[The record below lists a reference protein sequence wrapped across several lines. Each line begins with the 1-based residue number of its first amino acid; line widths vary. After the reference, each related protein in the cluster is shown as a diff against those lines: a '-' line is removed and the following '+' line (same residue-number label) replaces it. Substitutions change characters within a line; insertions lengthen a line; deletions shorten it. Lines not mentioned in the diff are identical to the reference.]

1 MADGIKNLDLDE
13 MLSNNILPESESSIS
28 ELDQKHQWHPY
39 TQMKDFGS
47 HLPVVE
53 AKGSVLTLENGKTII
68 DAISSWWVN
77 TYGHGHPHIK
87 QAVANQIGKLDHVL
101 FAGFTHPAAIKL
113 ADKLLPLLPGNLNRL
128 FFSDNGST
136 SVEVAMKMA
145 LQYFYNKGNKKR
157 RVLLAFENAYH
168 GDTFGAM
175 ATGGLGV
182 FNSAFSDML
191 PTVKR
196 IPIPEKG
203 KEEEALKALDYI
215 DFEEVCGFI
224 YEPLVQGAAGMQF
237 YEASALD
244 PILKK
249 IKEAGAF
256 LIADEVMTGFGRLE
270 SMFASEQTEIKPD
283 IMCLSKGLTAGVLP
297 MGLTVATEEVY
308 RGFYDDDKSKALM
321 HGHSFTA
328 NPVGCAAA
336 IAGLELWESDEI
348 QQQRK
353 ELMERQAAFAKKLE
367 GHRVATNIRVSG
379 TLLALD
385 VRSDETPNYHHGLRD
400 KLYAYFIEQGV
411 LIRPLGNVLYVLP
424 PYTITESELQQ
435 VHDSIWSCLDEI
447 EKL

>member
-1 MADGIKNLDLDE
+1 MADVVKNLDLDE
-13 MLSNNILPESESSIS
+13 MLSNNILPENESSIS
-28 ELDQKHQWHPY
+28 ELDKKHQWHPY

-47 HLPVVE
+47 HLPVVK
-53 AKGSVLTLENGKTII
+53 AKGSILTLENGNTII

-77 TYGHGHPHIK
+77 TYGHGHPHVQ
-87 QAVANQIGKLDHVL
+87 QAVAKQIGKLDHVL

-113 ADKLLPLLPGNLNRL
+113 ADKLLPFLQGNFNRL

-203 KEEEALKALDYI
+203 KEEEALKALDNI

-237 YEASALD
+237 YEAAALD

-249 IKEAGAF
+249 IKDAGAF

-270 SMFASEQTEIKPD
+270 TMFASEQTKVKPD

-336 IAGLELWESDEI
+336 IAGLELWESDEV

-353 ELMERQAAFAKKLE
+353 DLMERQAAFAKKLE
-367 GHRVATNIRVSG
+367 GHRMAKNIRVSG

-385 VRSDETPNYHHGLRD
+385 VRSDESSNYHHGLRD

-411 LIRPLGNVLYVLP
+411 LIRPLGNVIYVLP

-435 VHDSIWSCLDEI
+435 VYDSIWSCLDEI

>member
-1 MADGIKNLDLDE
+1 MADGIKNLDLEE
-13 MLSNNILPESESSIS
+13 MLSNHVLPERESTIS
-28 ELDQKHQWHPY
+28 DLDQKHQWHPY

-47 HLPVVE
+47 HLPVLE

-77 TYGHGHPHIK
+77 TYGHGHPHIQ

-113 ADKLLPLLPGNLNRL
+113 ADKLLPLLPGNFNRL

-145 LQYFYNKGNKKR
+145 LQYFYNKGNTKR
-157 RVLLAFENAYH
+157 RILLAFENAYH

-182 FNSAFSDML
+182 FNSAFADML
-191 PTVKR
+191 PTVVR

-203 KEEEALKALDYI
+203 KEDEAQKALNNI
-215 DFEEVCGFI
+215 DLTEVCGFI

-237 YEASALD
+237 YEAKALD

-249 IKEAGAF
+249 IKDAGAF

-270 SMFASEQTEIKPD
+270 TMFASEQTEVKPD

-297 MGLTVATEEVY
+297 MGLTVTTEEVY

-336 IAGLELWESDEI
+336 IAGLELWENDEI
-348 QQQRK
+348 QQQRNN
-353 ELMERQAAFAKKLE
+353 LMARQKAFVEKLNI
-367 GHRVATNIRVSG
+367 HPMATNIRVKG

-385 VRSDETPNYHHGLRD
+385 VRSDETSNYHHGLRD
-400 KLYAYFIEQGV
+400 ELYGYFIESGV
-411 LIRPLGNVLYVLP
+411 LIRPLGNVIYVLP
-424 PYTITESELQQ
+424 PYTITEAELKK
-435 VHDSIWSCLDEI
+435 VHQSIINCLDKI
-447 EKL
+447 QNT

>member
-1 MADGIKNLDLDE
+1 MADGLKNLDLDE
-13 MLSNNILPESESSIS
+13 MLSNNILPENESSIS
-28 ELDQKHQWHPY
+28 ELDKKHQWHPY

-77 TYGHGHPHIK
+77 TYGHGHPHIQ

-113 ADKLLPLLPGNLNRL
+113 ADKLLPLLPGNFNRL

-203 KEEEALKALDYI
+203 KEEEALKALDNI

-237 YEASALD
+237 YSASALD

-249 IKEAGAF
+249 IKEAGTF

-270 SMFASEQTEIKPD
+270 TMFASEQTEIKPD

-328 NPVGCAAA
+328 NPIGCAAA
-336 IAGLELWESDEI
+336 IAGLELWESDEV
-348 QQQRK
+348 QQQRND
-353 ELMERQAAFAKKLE
+353 LMERQAAFAKKLE
-367 GHRVATNIRVSG
+367 EHTMATNIRVSG

-385 VRSDETPNYHHGLRD
+385 VRSDENSSYHHGLRD

-435 VHDSIWSCLDEI
+435 VHDSIWNCLDEI

>member
-1 MADGIKNLDLDE
+1 MADGLKNLDLDE
-13 MLSNNILPESESSIS
+13 MLSNNILPENESSIS
-28 ELDQKHQWHPY
+28 ELDKKHQWHPY

-53 AKGSVLTLENGKTII
+53 AKGSILTLEDGKTII

-77 TYGHGHPHIK
+77 TYGHGHPHI
-87 QAVANQIGKLDHVL
+87 QEAVANQIGKLDHVL

-113 ADKLLPLLPGNLNRL
+113 ADKLLPLLPRNFNRL

-136 SVEVAMKMA
+136 SVEVGMKMA

-203 KEEEALKALDYI
+203 KEEEALKALNNI

-237 YEASALD
+237 YSASALN

-270 SMFASEQTEIKPD
+270 TMFASEQTEIKPD

-328 NPVGCAAA
+328 NPIGCAAA
-336 IAGLELWESDEI
+336 IAGLELWESDQV

-353 ELMERQAAFAKKLE
+353 ELIERQAAFAKKLE
-367 GHRVATNIRVSG
+367 EHPMATNIRVSG

-385 VRSDETPNYHHGLRD
+385 VRSDEKSNYHHGLRD

-424 PYTITESELQQ
+424 PYTITKSELKQ
-435 VHDSIWSCLDEI
+435 VHDSIWNCLDEI
-447 EKL
+447 

>member
-1 MADGIKNLDLDE
+1 MADGLKNLDLDE
-13 MLSNNILPESESSIS
+13 MLSNNILPENDSSIS
-28 ELDQKHQWHPY
+28 EQDQKHQWHPY

-53 AKGSVLTLENGKTII
+53 AKGSVLTLESGKTII

-77 TYGHGHPHIK
+77 TYGHGHPHIQ

-113 ADKLLPLLPGNLNRL
+113 ADKLLPLLPGNFNRL

-203 KEEEALKALDYI
+203 KEEEALKALDNI

-237 YEASALD
+237 YSASALD

-270 SMFASEQTEIKPD
+270 TMFASEQTEIKPD

-328 NPVGCAAA
+328 NPIGCAAA
-336 IAGLELWESDEI
+336 IAGLELWESDEV

-353 ELMERQAAFAKKLE
+353 EVIQRQTAFAKKLE
-367 GHRVATNIRVSG
+367 EHPMANNIRVSG

-385 VRSDETPNYHHGLRD
+385 VRSDENSNYHHGLRD

-435 VHDSIWSCLDEI
+435 VHNSIWNCLDEI

>member
-1 MADGIKNLDLDE
+1 MADGVKNLDLDE
-13 MLSNNILPESESSIS
+13 MLSNNILPENESSIS
-28 ELDQKHQWHPY
+28 EQDKKHQWHPY

-77 TYGHGHPHIK
+77 TYGHGHPHIQ

-113 ADKLLPLLPGNLNRL
+113 ADKLLPLLPGNFNRL

-157 RVLLAFENAYH
+157 RVLLALENAYH

-196 IPIPEKG
+196 IPTPEKG
-203 KEEEALKALDYI
+203 KEEEALKALDNI

-237 YEASALD
+237 YSASALD

-270 SMFASEQTEIKPD
+270 TMFASEQTEIKPD

-328 NPVGCAAA
+328 NPIGCAAA
-336 IAGLELWESDEI
+336 IAGLELWESDEV

-353 ELMERQAAFAKKLE
+353 ELIERQRAFAKKLE
-367 GHRVATNIRVSG
+367 EHRMATNIRISG

-385 VRSDETPNYHHGLRD
+385 VRSDENSNYHHGLRD

-435 VHDSIWSCLDEI
+435 VHDSIWNCLDEI

>member
-1 MADGIKNLDLDE
+1 MADGLKNLDLDE
-13 MLSNNILPESESSIS
+13 MLSNNILPENESSIS
-28 ELDQKHQWHPY
+28 EQDQKHQWHPY

-77 TYGHGHPHIK
+77 TYGHGHPHIQ

-113 ADKLLPLLPGNLNRL
+113 ADKLLPLLPGNFNRL

-203 KEEEALKALDYI
+203 REEEALKALDNI

-237 YEASALD
+237 YKASALD

-256 LIADEVMTGFGRLE
+256 LIADEVMTGFGRLGT
-270 SMFASEQTEIKPD
+270 MFASEQTEIKPD

-328 NPVGCAAA
+328 NPIGCAAA
-336 IAGLELWESDEI
+336 IAGLELWESYKF

-353 ELMERQAAFAKKLE
+353 DLMERQAAFAKKLE
-367 GHRVATNIRVSG
+367 EHPMATNIRVSG

-385 VRSDETPNYHHGLRD
+385 VRSDENSNYHHGLRD

-447 EKL
+447 EKR